1 MSWLDIIILFP
12 LLIGLVRGLMR
23 GLVIEV
29 ASIAAIVMGY
39 ICSRWCGPSFA
50 SWLLY
55 AFSWDEATCVVV
67 ASAIIFVVVALLLQ
81 SLAKL
86 LTNTL
91 KKTAIGWMN
100 RALGGMFGVLKWGV
114 IIFVLVLYTHRL
126 DDQFH
131 FMTEELK
138 ESSVV
143 YKKAAPLSEEI
154 WEEVSKQVDAKQLE
168 RLKEVVI

>member
-1 MSWLDIIILFP
+1 
-12 LLIGLVRGLMR
+12 
-23 GLVIEV
+23 
-29 ASIAAIVMGY
+29 
-39 ICSRWCGPSFA
+39 
-50 SWLLY
+50 
-55 AFSWDEATCVVV
+55 
-67 ASAIIFVVVALLLQ
+67 
-81 SLAKL
+81 
-86 LTNTL
+86 
-91 KKTAIGWMN
+91 
-100 RALGGMFGVLKWGV
+100 MFGVLKWGV